1 MPLPWLIPAIA
12 TAANLAGTFIGQG
25 MQRRENRR
33 ARRYNSP
40 KAQMQ
45 RYRDA
50 GLNPNLIYSQG
61 TPGNYGTPID
71 YQQFGNVGSSFL
83 QASQTSAQTELT
95 QAKEEESRSKKEV
108 LDTQKDV
115 LAANPYLNEDYVKAM
130 VKNMTAIA
138 TIKDQEARFKTSVT
152 TEDGHPYLDRSGE
165 TEIGFII
172 MDQQLQLLFQ
182 KYDLNQVD
190 KKIKAQVIESKG
202 FENDLKQ
209 IQRDWMKNG
218 DITPQHIYQG
228 IMMILQKMM

>member
-71 YQQFGNVGSSFL
+71 YQQFGNVGSSFIE
-83 QASQTSAQTELT
+83 ASQTSAQTELT
-95 QAKEEESRSKKEV
+95 QQKTQESVSKTDLIDAQEDLV
-108 LDTQKDV
+108 R
-115 LAANPYLNEDYVKAM
+115 ANPFLDPEYLANFVEKGIADSQIKRQERDYKLSIDAEGFENGIRKMQTEVDLLM
-130 VKNMTAIA
+130 
-138 TIKDQEARFKTSVT
+138 QRYQLGEA
-152 TEDGHPYLDRSGE
+152 
-165 TEIGFII
+165 
-172 MDQQLQLLFQ
+172 
-182 KYDLNQVD
+182 D
-190 KKIKAQVIESKG
+190 KKIKAQVFQSKE
-202 FENDLKQ
+202 FQNELQ
-209 IQRDWMKNG
+209 RIQLNWMKDG

-228 IMMILQKMM
+228 IMMVLMKLM